1 MRKKGLILLLSLIFL
16 LSGAA
21 AGQSASAGKSIL
33 LPEGTKFEKTADG
46 CLKFTLP
53 SGCAVRVRGLARNRS
68 QVGIIG
74 DCGIVSDC
82 AVLDGAGKLVAS
94 GKEGRLLSGPK
105 PASGKGESLKVE
117 GVTVWLPAVI
127 EFEQVRVFSRNTFQ
141 KLAPPV
147 AGIK

>member
-1 MRKKGLILLLSLIFL
+1 MRRKGLILLLSLIFL
-16 LSGAA
+16 LVGAA
-21 AGQSASAGKSIL
+21 AGQSSSAGKSIL
-33 LPEGTKFEKTADG
+33 LPEGTKFEKTSDG

-53 SGCAVRVRGLARNRS
+53 NGCAVKVRGFARNRS
-68 QVGIIG
+68 QVGVIG

-141 KLAPPV
+141 KLAPQV
-147 AGIK
+147 AEVK